1 MNLFE
6 KLKKFK
12 TLLIDDD
19 EWIRD
24 SMSIFFQNEGCSIL
38 TLETA
43 EEAISL
49 LGKQKYDIF
58 IVDYMLPGMN
68 GIDFFNKLNKISDTP
83 TLPKSQASPVKILIT
98 AHGDKEI
105 ATKAKQAGIHDLIK
119 KPFTPESIE
128 NSLRKF
134 I

>member
-1 MNLFE
+1 MNLFK
-6 KLKKFK
+6 KLRKLK

-43 EEAISL
+43 EEALSL
-49 LGKQKYDIF
+49 LGKKKYNIF

-68 GIDFFNKLNKISDTP
+68 GIDFFKKLNKISKAS
-83 TLPKSQASPVKILIT
+83 TLLKSHTKPVKILIT

-105 ATKAKQAGIHDLIK
+105 IIKAKQAGIHDLIK

-128 NSLRKF
+128 NSLGKF

>member
-1 MNLFE
+1 MNLFK
-6 KLKKFK
+6 KLKKLK

-24 SMSIFFQNEGCSIL
+24 SMSIFFQSEGCSIL
-38 TLETA
+38 TLQTA

-49 LGKQKYDIF
+49 LEKQKYDIL

-68 GIDFFNKLNKISDTP
+68 GIEFFKRTSKIYTASTFQTSP
-83 TLPKSQASPVKILIT
+83 TRPVKILIT
-98 AHGDKEI
+98 AHGEKEI
-105 ATKAKQAGIHDLIK
+105 VIKAKQAGIHDLIK

-128 NSLRKF
+128 NSLKKF